1 MYGFCRGIH
10 KLIGLVYSTKDP
22 AGTGISHYISELFNC
37 EEVDIPRSVTAVRI
51 KDLNAILV
59 GFSEDVIYFDF
70 LDNVLDVDLYI
81 ILSRHSAES
90 GIKSLT
96 VHHTG
101 NPYGRAS
108 FGGNPYELSI
118 ANPPLSKMLLVK
130 LSELRSR
137 YGLTEFQV
145 VYEATHHGPSN
156 LSKPLSFIEIGSS
169 ISEWKLTKAHKV
181 VGDAV
186 IEAVREYLSTKVKCT
201 GSVGFGGQHYS
212 STFTERALS
221 TDECYG
227 HIIPRYA
234 INMLKN
240 DDPEKMKYIF
250 RQAMLKNSIK
260 IERAVVLKKL
270 SKIVKDS
277 VKELASKLNVEFFIA

>member
-1 MYGFCRGIH
+1 M
-10 KLIGLVYSTKDP
+10 IGLVYSTRDL
-22 AGTGISHYISELFNC
+22 AGTGIANYISELFDC
-37 EEVDIPRSVTAVRI
+37 EEVRVPRSITAVYI
-51 KDLNAILV
+51 KDLNSILA

-70 LDNVLDVDLYI
+70 LDDVLNVDSYI
-81 ILSRHSAES
+81 ILSRHSARS

-101 NPYGRAS
+101 NPYSRAS
-108 FGGNPYELSI
+108 FGGKPYELSI
-118 ANPPLSKMLLVK
+118 ANPPLTKLLLVK

-145 VYEATHHGPSN
+145 VYEATHHGPSS
-156 LSKPLSFIEIGSS
+156 LKKPLTFIEIGSS
-169 ISEWKLTKAHKV
+169 INEWKLAAAHKV

-186 IEAVREYLSTKVKCT
+186 IEAIREYLSSGVKCV
-201 GSVGFGGQHYS
+201 GCVGFGGQHYS

-240 DDPEKMKYIF
+240 DGPEKMRYIF
-250 RQAMLKNSIK
+250 KQAILRNSVKIK
-260 IERAVVLKKL
+260 RVVVLKKL
-270 SKIVKDS
+270 SRAIKDT
-277 VKELASKLNVEFFIA
+277 VKELSDELGIEFLTA

>member
-1 MYGFCRGIH
+1 M
-10 KLIGLVYSTKDP
+10 IGLVYSTQDP
-22 AGTGISHYISELFNC
+22 AGVGIANYISELFNC
-37 EEVDIPRSVTAVRI
+37 EEVKVPRSVTAVYI
-51 KDLNAILV
+51 KDLNAILAS
-59 GFSEDVIYFDF
+59 FNEDVIYFDF
-70 LDNVLDVDLYI
+70 LDDVLNVDFYI
-81 ILSRHSAES
+81 VLSRHSAES

-101 NPYGRAS
+101 NPYNRAS

-118 ANPPLSKMLLVK
+118 ANPPLTKLLLVK

-145 VYEATHHGPSN
+145 VYEATHHGPSS
-156 LSKPLSFIEIGSS
+156 LKKPLTFIEIGSS
-169 ISEWKLTKAHKV
+169 VNEWRLPAAHRV

-186 IEAVREYLSTKVKCT
+186 IDAIGEYLSTGVKCV
-201 GSVGFGGQHYS
+201 GCVGFGGQHYS

-234 INMLKN
+234 INMLKS
-240 DDPEKMKYIF
+240 DKPEKMKYVF
-250 RQAMLKNSIK
+250 KQAILRNSVK
-260 IERAVVLKKL
+260 IERVVVLKKL
-270 SKIVKDS
+270 SRAIKDT
-277 VKELASKLNVEFFIA
+277 VKELASGLGIEFLTA